1 MHWIHEYANE
11 VDDDVPKPAQ
21 SLSTPCSAK
30 KNVSGN
36 LGYTVGEIIHD
47 MIIVC
52 KVIFKKRKR
61 IDAIKRGNKRSG

>member
-1 MHWIHEYANE
+1 MY
-11 VDDDVPKPAQ
+11 Q
-21 SLSTPCSAK
+21 SQHKVSALQCRD
-30 KNVSGN
+30 KNVPEN